1 MATLESQIVRA
12 SAVNAACLTSQV
24 RILAVGHARQSIWE
38 PGPPQPTVSDSVI
51 QVTIL
56 WHFQ

>member
-1 MATLESQIVRA
+1 MATLQFLIVRA

-24 RILAVGHARQSIWE
+24 RILAVGHVRQSIWE
-38 PGPPQPTVSDSVI
+38 PGPAQPTVSDSVI
-51 QVTIL
+51 QVKIL